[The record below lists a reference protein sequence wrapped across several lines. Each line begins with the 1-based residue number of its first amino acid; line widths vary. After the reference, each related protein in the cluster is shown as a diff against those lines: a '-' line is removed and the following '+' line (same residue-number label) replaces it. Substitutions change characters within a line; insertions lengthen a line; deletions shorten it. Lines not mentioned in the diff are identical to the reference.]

1 MAFGQ
6 MGWQPPM
13 MYGGY
18 MGQAPAMPDQLAQLR
33 AQQQF
38 NPQMAAQQMPPQMT
52 AQQPPQQG
60 APIWVQGE
68 AGAKSFLVAPGQS
81 LILMDSE
88 ADVFYIKASDA
99 AGMPQPLRIFDYKER
114 TTGAQRHV
122 QTAQA
127 PAEYVTRAEYDALA
141 ARLADV
147 TAKLDALMVA
157 PPPVTSPEPPREHTR
172 RRPVR
177 EGEIDA

>member
-6 MGWQPPM
+6 MGWGQP
-13 MYGGY
+13 YGFAP
-18 MGQAPAMPDQLAQLR
+18 QPAMDQLAQLR

-38 NPQMAAQQMPPQMT
+38 TPQMAAQMPQQMQ

-88 ADVFYIKASDA
+88 ADVFYIKSSDQS
-99 AGMPQPLRIFDYKER
+99 GMPQPLRTFDYTER
-114 TTGAQRHV
+114 ITGVQRHV
-122 QTAQA
+122 QAAQTQT
-127 PAEYVTRAEYDALA
+127 EQYVTRAEYEAVLA
-141 ARLADV
+141 KLADI
-147 TAKLDALMVA
+147 TAKLNAMPA
-157 PPPVTSPEPPREHTR
+157 QIPQTAQRPQEHTR
-172 RRPVR
+172 HRPVK